1 MEPKRVTSFHLI
13 LLVLTKYCIPNT
25 EALEDAALKKFNDDF
40 YEKYNIDKLSDYIS
54 DLMNAWEVM
63 LICLGASFIIGMI
76 YLVILRC
83 CAGVMVWTTIFAT
96 IAILGGGGYW
106 AYRYRENYDEADN
119 NYNYITYGAYIL
131 WGLAGLFFII
141 MICCCNRIRLAVAIM
156 KVTGQF
162 IYNTPTILFIPV
174 IFLILCGLWIV
185 AWVFTAL
192 YIFSVGEIGPR
203 EEPFTFVTTVK
214 WSDQTRYIFLYHL
227 FGGLWVNAFLISS
240 S

>member
-1 MEPKRVTSFHLI
+1 
-13 LLVLTKYCIPNT
+13 LTKYCIPNT

-40 YEKYNIDKLSDYIS
+40 YEKYNIDKLSDYIT

-76 YLVILRC
+76 YLIILRC

-156 KVTGQF
+156 KVTG
-162 IYNTPTILFIPV
+162 
-174 IFLILCGLWIV
+174 
-185 AWVFTAL
+185 
-192 YIFSVGEIGPR
+192 
-203 EEPFTFVTTVK
+203 
-214 WSDQTRYIFLYHL
+214 
-227 FGGLWVNAFLISS
+227 
-240 S
+240 